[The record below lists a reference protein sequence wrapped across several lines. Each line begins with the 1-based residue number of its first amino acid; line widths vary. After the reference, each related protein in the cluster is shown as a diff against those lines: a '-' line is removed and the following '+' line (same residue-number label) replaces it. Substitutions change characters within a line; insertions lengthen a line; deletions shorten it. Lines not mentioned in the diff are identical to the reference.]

1 GDDKPEGAVL
11 EILTLLPPVLAIL
24 IAAVTRNVY
33 VALGLGLVASET
45 LILGGNPLMGALM
58 SAERSVEVMTDA
70 GNARVLVFCLLIG
83 ALIVFM
89 RESGG
94 VDATVGL
101 LDRRGLTSTPRRA
114 GLAPAIAGTLIFVE
128 TNVSLLSSG
137 VLGRRLYDTHGIS
150 RERLAYV
157 IDSTSAPV
165 SALILLNGWGAYVL
179 TLIQPYG
186 FERPVGVLAGTV
198 AWNAYSIL
206 TLLGVYFTVL
216 TNRSFGP
223 MRTADA
229 AAKPGAMEL
238 EAAVDH
244 TPPGRAVHMWLP
256 LLVMVAGSV
265 GFMIWTGKGNILAG
279 SGSKSILWGVCLAIA
294 VAAVMLRATR
304 VFSAAEIQE
313 RFFRG
318 LGEMVPPVTIL
329 LLAIAFGASL
339 KTLGTG
345 AFMAGVVSDFI
356 PPALVPAAV
365 FVVSGLTAFM
375 TGTSWGTYG
384 IMVPIA
390 MPVAQALG
398 LPPEVML
405 AGVIGGGVFGD
416 HCSPISDTTVIA
428 SLAAGCDHV
437 RHVATQ
443 LPYALAAGA
452 GALLVYLVAGL
463 ALT

>member
-1 GDDKPEGAVL
+1 M
-11 EILTLLPPVLAIL
+11 PPVLAIL

-45 LILGGNPLMGALM
+45 LILGGNPIMGALM

-101 LDRRGLTSTPRRA
+101 LDRKGLTSTPRRA

-216 TNRSFGP
+216 ANRSFGP

-244 TPPGRAVHMWLP
+244 TPPGRAMHMWLP

-294 VAAVMLRATR
+294 VAAVMLRVTR
-304 VFSAAEIQE
+304 VFTGSEIQE

-405 AGVIGGGVFGD
+405 AAVLGGGVFGD

-452 GALLVYLVAGL
+452 GALLVYLVAGI

>member
-1 GDDKPEGAVL
+1 M
-11 EILTLLPPVLAIL
+11 LAIL

-101 LDRRGLTSTPRRA
+101 LDRKGLTSTPRRA

-416 HCSPISDTTVIA
+416 HCSPISDTTVI
-428 SLAAGCDHV
+428 
-437 RHVATQ
+437 
-443 LPYALAAGA
+443 
-452 GALLVYLVAGL
+452 
-463 ALT
+463 

>member
-1 GDDKPEGAVL
+1 
-11 EILTLLPPVLAIL
+11 LPPVLAIL
-24 IAAVTRNVY
+24 VAAVSRNVY

-45 LILGGNPLMGALM
+45 LILGGNPIMGSLM
-58 SAERSVEVMTDA
+58 SAERSVQVMTDA

-101 LDRRGLTSTPRRA
+101 LDRKGLTSTPRRA
-114 GLAPAIAGTLIFVE
+114 GLAPAIAGTLVFVE
-128 TNVSLLSSG
+128 TNVSLLSAG
-137 VLGRRLYDTHGIS
+137 VLGRRLFDTHGLS

-179 TLIQPYG
+179 TLVQPYYG
-186 FERPVGVLAGTV
+186 DESLSVVAGTV
-198 AWNAYSIL
+198 GWNVYAIL
-206 TLLGVYFTVL
+206 TVLGVYITVI

-223 MRTADA
+223 MRTADIEA
-229 AAKPGAMEL
+229 RPGTEAL
-238 EAAVDH
+238 ETVDH
-244 TPPGRAVHMWLP
+244 SPPGRAIHMWLP

-265 GFMIWTGKGNILAG
+265 GFMAWTGKGNMLAG
-279 SGSKSILWGVCLAIA
+279 NGSLSILWGVCVAIA
-294 VAAVMLRATR
+294 VAAVMLRLGK
-304 VFSAAEIQE
+304 VFTGAEIQE

-318 LGEMVPPVTIL
+318 IGEMVAPVTVL
-329 LLAIAFGASL
+329 LLAIAFGSSL

-345 AFMAGVVSDFI
+345 TYMAGLVSDYI
-356 PPALVPAAV
+356 PAALVPMTV
-365 FVVSGLTAFM
+365 FIVAGVTAFM
-375 TGTSWGTYG
+375 TGTSWGTFG

-390 MPVAQALG
+390 MPVAQVVG
-398 LPPEVML
+398 FPPELML
-405 AGVIGGGVFGD
+405 AAVIGGGVFGD

-452 GALLVYLVAGL
+452 GAALIYLAAGL
-463 ALT
+463 ALA

>member
-1 GDDKPEGAVL
+1 
-11 EILTLLPPVLAIL
+11 LPPVLAIL

-101 LDRRGLTSTPRRA
+101 LDRKGLTSTPRRA

-216 TNRSFGP
+216 ANRSFGP

-279 SGSKSILWGVCLAIA
+279 SGSKSILWGVCVAIA

-304 VFSAAEIQE
+304 VFSGAEIQE

-452 GALLVYLVAGL
+452 GALLVYLVAGI

>member
-1 GDDKPEGAVL
+1 MS
-11 EILTLLPPVLAIL
+11 
-24 IAAVTRNVY
+24 RNVY

-45 LILGGNPLMGALM
+45 LIAGGNPVLGTMM
-58 SAERSVEVMTDA
+58 SAERSVQVMTDA

-114 GLAPAIAGTLIFVE
+114 GLIPALAGTVIFVE
-128 TNVSLLSSG
+128 TNVSLLSAG
-137 VLGRRLYDTHGIS
+137 VLGRRLFDTHGLS

-165 SALILLNGWGAYVL
+165 SALILLNGWGAYAL
-179 TLIQPYG
+179 SLIQPYG
-186 FERPVGVLAGTV
+186 FDNPVGVLVGTIG
-198 AWNAYSIL
+198 WNVYSIL
-206 TLLGVYFTVL
+206 TLLGVYLTVFA
-216 TNRSFGP
+216 NRSFGP
-223 MRTADA
+223 MRAADA
-229 AAKPGAMEL
+229 AARPGAVEL
-238 EAAVDH
+238 EAVDH
-244 TPPGRAVHMWLP
+244 TPPTRAMHMWLP
-256 LLVMVAGSV
+256 LLVMVGGSI
-265 GFMIWTGKGNILAG
+265 GFMIWTGKGNMLAG
-279 SGSKSILWGVCLAIA
+279 SGSQSILWGVCLALA
-294 VAAVMLRATR
+294 VAAILLRAGR
-304 VFSAAEIQE
+304 VFSSRDIQE

-318 LGEMVPPVTIL
+318 IGEMVPPVTIL

-345 AFMAGVVSDFI
+345 AYMAGIVSDFI
-356 PPALVPAAV
+356 PTALVPVAV
-365 FVVSGLTAFM
+365 FAVSGVTAFM

-390 MPVAQALG
+390 MPVAQAVG
-398 LPPEVML
+398 FPPELML
-405 AGVIGGGVFGD
+405 AAVLGGGVFGD

-452 GALLVYLVAGL
+452 GAAIIYLVAGL
-463 ALT
+463 ALA

>member
-1 GDDKPEGAVL
+1 M
-11 EILTLLPPVLAIL
+11 LAIL

-101 LDRRGLTSTPRRA
+101 LDRKGLTSTPRRA

>member
-1 GDDKPEGAVL
+1 
-11 EILTLLPPVLAIL
+11 LPPVLAIL

-101 LDRRGLTSTPRRA
+101 LDRKGLTSTPRRA

-329 LLAIAFGASL
+329 LLAVAFGASL

>member
-1 GDDKPEGAVL
+1 
-11 EILTLLPPVLAIL
+11 LPPVLAIL

-101 LDRRGLTSTPRRA
+101 LDRKGLTSTPRRA

>member
-1 GDDKPEGAVL
+1 
-11 EILTLLPPVLAIL
+11 LPPVLAIL
-24 IAAVTRNVY
+24 VAAVSRNVY

-45 LILGGNPLMGALM
+45 LILGGNPVMGSLM
-58 SAERSVEVMTDA
+58 SAERSVQVMTDA

-101 LDRRGLTSTPRRA
+101 LDRKGLTSTPRRA
-114 GLAPAIAGTLIFVE
+114 GLAPAIAGTLVFVE
-128 TNVSLLSSG
+128 TNVSLLSAG
-137 VLGRRLYDTHGIS
+137 VLGRRLFDTHGLS

-179 TLIQPYG
+179 TLVQPYYG
-186 FERPVGVLAGTV
+186 DQSLGVVAGTV
-198 AWNAYSIL
+198 GWNVYAIL
-206 TLLGVYFTVL
+206 TVLGVYVTVI

-223 MRTADA
+223 MRTADIEA
-229 AAKPGAMEL
+229 RPGTEAL
-238 EAAVDH
+238 EAVDH
-244 TPPGRAVHMWLP
+244 SPPERAVHMWLP

-265 GFMIWTGKGNILAG
+265 GFMAWTGKGNMLAG
-279 SGSKSILWGVCLAIA
+279 NGSLSILWGVCVAIV
-294 VAAVMLRATR
+294 VAAVMLRLGK
-304 VFSAAEIQE
+304 VFTGAEIQE

-318 LGEMVPPVTIL
+318 IGEMVAPVTVL
-329 LLAIAFGASL
+329 LLAIAFGSSL

-345 AFMAGVVSDFI
+345 TYMAGLVSDYI
-356 PPALVPAAV
+356 PTALVPMTV
-365 FVVSGLTAFM
+365 FIVAGVTAFM
-375 TGTSWGTYG
+375 TGTSWGTFG

-390 MPVAQALG
+390 MPVAQVVG
-398 LPPEVML
+398 FPPELML
-405 AGVIGGGVFGD
+405 AAVIGGGVFGD

-452 GALLVYLVAGL
+452 GAALIYLAAGL
-463 ALT
+463 ALA

>member
-1 GDDKPEGAVL
+1 MD
-11 EILTLLPPVLAIL
+11 ILTLLPPVLAIL
-24 IAAVTRNVY
+24 VAALTRNVY

-45 LILGGNPLMGALM
+45 LIAAGNPGIGALM
-58 SAERSVEVMTDA
+58 SADRAAGVMTDPD
-70 GNARVLVFCLLIG
+70 NARVLVFCLLIG

-101 LDRRGLTSTPRRA
+101 LDRKGLTSTPRRA
-114 GLAPAIAGTLIFVE
+114 GLAPAVAGTLIFVE
-128 TNVSLLSSG
+128 TNVSLLSAG

-165 SALILLNGWGAYVL
+165 SALILMNGWGAYVL

-186 FERPVGVLAGTV
+186 FDSPIDVVAGTV
-198 AWNAYSIL
+198 VWNAYSIL
-206 TLLGVYFTVL
+206 TLAGVYVTVL
-216 TNRSFGP
+216 ANRSFGP
-223 MRTADA
+223 MRAADA
-229 AAKPGAMEL
+229 AARPGAAEL
-238 EAAVDH
+238 ETVDH
-244 TPPGRAVHMWLP
+244 MPAERAIHMWLP
-256 LLVMVAGSV
+256 LLVMVGGSV
-265 GFMIWTGKGNILAG
+265 GFMIWTGKGDILAG
-279 SGSKSILWGVCLAIA
+279 SGSRSILWGVCLALV
-294 VAAVMLRATR
+294 VAAVMLRAKR
-304 VFSAAEIQE
+304 VFNGAELQE

-318 LGEMVPPVTIL
+318 VGEMVPPVTIL

-345 AFMAGVVSDFI
+345 TYMAGIVSDFI
-356 PPALVPAAV
+356 PVALVPVAV
-365 FVVSGLTAFM
+365 FVVAGVTAFM

-390 MPVAQALG
+390 MPVAQAVG
-398 LPPEVML
+398 FPPELML
-405 AGVIGGGVFGD
+405 AAVLGGGVFGD

-452 GALLVYLVAGL
+452 GAALVYLAAGIAL
-463 ALT
+463 AGHLA

>member
-1 GDDKPEGAVL
+1 M
-11 EILTLLPPVLAIL
+11 PPVLAIL

-101 LDRRGLTSTPRRA
+101 LDRKGLTSTPRRA

-216 TNRSFGP
+216 ANRSFGP

-279 SGSKSILWGVCLAIA
+279 SGSKSILWGVCVAIA

-304 VFSAAEIQE
+304 VFSGAEIQE

-452 GALLVYLVAGL
+452 GALLVYLVAGI

>member
-1 GDDKPEGAVL
+1 
-11 EILTLLPPVLAIL
+11 VLAIL

-101 LDRRGLTSTPRRA
+101 LDRKGLTSTPRRA

>member
-1 GDDKPEGAVL
+1 M
-11 EILTLLPPVLAIL
+11 LAIL
-24 IAAVTRNVY
+24 VAAVSRNVY

-45 LILGGNPLMGALM
+45 LILGGNPVMGSLM
-58 SAERSVEVMTDA
+58 SAERSVRVMTDA

-101 LDRRGLTSTPRRA
+101 LDRKGLTSTPRRA
-114 GLAPAIAGTLIFVE
+114 GLAPAIAGTLVFVE
-128 TNVSLLSSG
+128 TNVSLLSAG
-137 VLGRRLYDTHGIS
+137 VLGRRLFDTHGLS

-179 TLIQPYG
+179 TLVQPYYG
-186 FERPVGVLAGTV
+186 AESLGVVAGTV
-198 AWNAYSIL
+198 GWNAYALL
-206 TLLGVYFTVL
+206 TVLGVYVTVI

-223 MRTADA
+223 MRTADIEA
-229 AAKPGAMEL
+229 RPGTEAL
-238 EAAVDH
+238 ETVDH
-244 TPPGRAVHMWLP
+244 LPPGRAIHMWLP

-265 GFMIWTGKGNILAG
+265 GFMAWTGKGNMLAG
-279 SGSKSILWGVCLAIA
+279 NGSLSILWGVCVAIV
-294 VAAVMLRATR
+294 VAAVMLRLGK
-304 VFSAAEIQE
+304 VFTGAEIQE

-318 LGEMVPPVTIL
+318 IGEMVAPVTVL
-329 LLAIAFGASL
+329 LLAIAFGSSL

-345 AFMAGVVSDFI
+345 TYMAGLVSDYI
-356 PPALVPAAV
+356 PTALVPMTV
-365 FVVSGLTAFM
+365 FIVAGVTAFM
-375 TGTSWGTYG
+375 TGTSWGTFG

-390 MPVAQALG
+390 MPVAQVVG
-398 LPPEVML
+398 FPPELML
-405 AGVIGGGVFGD
+405 AAVIGGGVFGD

-452 GALLVYLVAGL
+452 GAALIYLAAGL
-463 ALT
+463 ALA

>member
-1 GDDKPEGAVL
+1 
-11 EILTLLPPVLAIL
+11 LPPVLAIL

-45 LILGGNPLMGALM
+45 LILGGNPIMGALM

-216 TNRSFGP
+216 ANRSFGP

-244 TPPGRAVHMWLP
+244 TPPGRAMHMWLP

-294 VAAVMLRATR
+294 VAAVMLRVTR
-304 VFSAAEIQE
+304 VFTGSEIQE

-345 AFMAGVVSDFI
+345 TFMAGVVSDYI

-405 AGVIGGGVFGD
+405 AAVLGGGVFGD

-452 GALLVYLVAGL
+452 GALLVYLLAGL

>member
-1 GDDKPEGAVL
+1 
-11 EILTLLPPVLAIL
+11 LPPVLAIL
-24 IAAVTRNVY
+24 VAAVSRNVY

-45 LILGGNPLMGALM
+45 LILGGNPVMGSLM
-58 SAERSVEVMTDA
+58 SAERSVQVMTDA

-101 LDRRGLTSTPRRA
+101 LDRKGLTSTPRRA
-114 GLAPAIAGTLIFVE
+114 GLAPAIAGTLVFVE
-128 TNVSLLSSG
+128 TNVSLLSAG
-137 VLGRRLYDTHGIS
+137 VLGRRLFDTHGLS

-179 TLIQPYG
+179 TLVQPYYG
-186 FERPVGVLAGTV
+186 DQSLGVVAGTV
-198 AWNAYSIL
+198 GWNVYALL
-206 TLLGVYFTVL
+206 TVLGVYVTVI

-223 MRTADA
+223 MRTADIEA
-229 AAKPGAMEL
+229 RPGTEAL
-238 EAAVDH
+238 EAVDH
-244 TPPGRAVHMWLP
+244 SPPGRAIHMWLP

-265 GFMIWTGKGNILAG
+265 GFMAWTGKGNMLAG
-279 SGSKSILWGVCLAIA
+279 NGSLSILWGVCVAIV
-294 VAAVMLRATR
+294 VAAVMLRLGK
-304 VFSAAEIQE
+304 VFTGAEIQE

-318 LGEMVPPVTIL
+318 IGEMVAPVTVL
-329 LLAIAFGASL
+329 LLAIAFGSSL

-345 AFMAGVVSDFI
+345 TYMAGLVSDYI
-356 PPALVPAAV
+356 PTALVPMTV
-365 FVVSGLTAFM
+365 FIVAGVTAFM
-375 TGTSWGTYG
+375 TGTSWGTFG

-390 MPVAQALG
+390 MPVAQVVG
-398 LPPEVML
+398 FPPELML
-405 AGVIGGGVFGD
+405 AAVIGGGVFGD

-452 GALLVYLVAGL
+452 GAALIYLAAGL
-463 ALT
+463 ALA